1 MRTIKPFST
10 ISFNT
15 KEYLINRLNDLVNE
29 GVISLYAF
37 MHHDAEDD
45 EKKEHFHVYIVPVG
59 MFNTDRLHDV
69 LIEPVPDNDK
79 PLGCIDIKS
88 SKFVDWYLY
97 ALHDK
102 DYLAMKGQTRK
113 YHYLEE
119 EFVVSDWDT
128 FLEYKHTCDFSKYK
142 TRARIREMVYSGV
155 PFYSL
160 VADGFI
166 PVNQIFQYREY
177 YNTLKVV
184 ADVTDRG
191 ASVSHK
197 EI

>member
-15 KEYLINRLNDLVNE
+15 KEYLECRLNDLLNE
-29 GVISLYAF
+29 GVISLYVF
-37 MHHDAEDD
+37 MPHYAEED
-45 EKKEHFHVYIVPVG
+45 ERKDHFHVFLVPVG
-59 MFNTDRLHDV
+59 LFNTDRLHDL

-113 YHYLEE
+113 YHYLED
-119 EFVVSDWDT
+119 EFVVSDWDM
-128 FLEYKHTCDFSKYK
+128 FREYKHTSDFSKFK
-142 TRARIREMVYSGV
+142 TRAYIREMALSGV

-177 YNTLKVV
+177 YNTVLV
-184 ADVTDRG
+184 ALDVTNRG
-191 ASVSHK
+191 NYKSH
-197 EI
+197 EEV